1 MVTVLIIYYEY
12 YLVKYE
18 EHMIK
23 CSSCGKLFT
32 AKEDET
38 VCDKCSKELEN
49 IK

>member
-1 MVTVLIIYYEY
+1 
-12 YLVKYE
+12 
-18 EHMIK
+18 MIK

-38 VCDKCSKELEN
+38 VCDKCFKELEN

>member
-1 MVTVLIIYYEY
+1 MYEIHTV
-12 YLVKYE
+12 
-18 EHMIK
+18 K

-38 VCDKCSKELEN
+38 VCNLCSKELEN